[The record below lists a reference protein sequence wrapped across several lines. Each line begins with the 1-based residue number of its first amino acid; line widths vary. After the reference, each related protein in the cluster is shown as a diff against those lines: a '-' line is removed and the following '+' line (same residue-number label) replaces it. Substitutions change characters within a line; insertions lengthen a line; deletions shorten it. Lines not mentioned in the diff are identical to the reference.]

1 MCYNS
6 RMDTKSDIIV
16 AIATPYGKSGVG
28 IVRLS
33 GTGSLNLG
41 KKMFRPYSKTCNFEP
56 NKMFLG
62 EIDLGELKD
71 KGFMVYFAC
80 PHSFTGE
87 DIVEFQCH
95 GGVLILEKIVNR
107 CLSLGARMAEP
118 GEFSKRAFLN
128 GKMSLDE
135 AEGVADLINAES
147 ESELRC
153 SFALA
158 RGELKGKV
166 CEIQQK
172 VLDSLCE
179 LQVNLDYPEEKI
191 EISTRNELKK
201 VFDEVCSSIDGLLST
216 AKQGHMCK
224 FGVDVAIVGKTNA
237 GKSSLLNRLLGTEQA
252 IVTDIEGTTRDVVSG
267 VMEYKGVKFNLLD
280 TAGLRETDDIIEN
293 IGIDKTK
300 QMIEQCD
307 VVLLVIDRS
316 RKTDKQDEENFA
328 LTAGKNRI
336 IVLNKLDKKD
346 ETSFSNNLANEKVVS
361 ISAKSGENV
370 DKLKDL
376 LFDTAFDG
384 KFINDSLIITNAR
397 HSQILSQASEFA
409 HSLLEK
415 VESEFL
421 DCVSLDCQYLWEK
434 LGEITGVSAN
444 DEIIKTIFSKFC
456 LGK

>member
-1 MCYNS
+1 MENK
-6 RMDTKSDIIV
+6 DDVIV

-33 GTGSLNLG
+33 GTGCLELG
-41 KKMFRPYSKTCNFEP
+41 KQMFRPYARSCNYEP

-62 EIDLGELKD
+62 EIDLGGMKD

-87 DIVEFQCH
+87 DVVEFQCH
-95 GGVLILEKIVNR
+95 GGVLILEKIINK
-107 CLSLGARMAEP
+107 CLSLGARMAEA

-153 SFALA
+153 SYSLA

-166 CEIQQK
+166 GEIQQT
-172 VLDSLCE
+172 VLDTLCE

-191 EISTRNELKK
+191 EVATRMELKK
-201 VFDEVCSSIDGLLST
+201 DFQSVCKSIDGLLST
-216 AKQGHMCK
+216 TKQGHLCK

-237 GKSSLLNRLLGTEQA
+237 GKSSLLNKLLGTEQA

-280 TAGLRETDDIIEN
+280 TAGLRETEDVIEN

-300 QMIEQCD
+300 QTIEQSD

-336 IVLNKLDKKD
+336 IVLNKLDKTDCTSLKD
-346 ETSFSNNLANEKVVS
+346 TLAGEKVIS

-370 DKLKDL
+370 DRLKDL

-397 HSQILSQASEFA
+397 HAKVLSEASAAA
-409 HSLLEK
+409 HSLLQK
-415 VESEFL
+415 TDTEFL
-421 DCVSLDCQYLWEK
+421 DCLSLDCQYLWEK

>member
-1 MCYNS
+1 M
-6 RMDTKSDIIV
+6 IV
-16 AIATPYGKSGVG
+16 AMATPYGKSGVG

-33 GTGSLNLG
+33 GEGALTLAQ
-41 KKMFRPYSKTCNFEP
+41 KMFCPYDKKCEYEP
-56 NKMFLG
+56 NKMYLG

-71 KGFMVYFAC
+71 KGFVVYFKS
-80 PHSFTGE
+80 PRSFTGE
-87 DIVEFQCH
+87 DVVEFQCH
-95 GGVLILEKIVNR
+95 GGVLVLDKIIAK
-107 CLSLGARMAEP
+107 CLALGARMAQA

-153 SFALA
+153 SSALA
-158 RGELKGKV
+158 RGELKATV
-166 CEIQQK
+166 EQIQQK
-172 VLDSLCE
+172 TLDVLCE

-191 EISTRNELKK
+191 ETSIRRQLKDS
-201 VFDEVCSSIDGLLST
+201 FAQICESIDKLLST
-216 AKQGHMCK
+216 TKQGHMCK

-237 GKSSLLNRLLGTEQA
+237 GKSSLLNKLLGTDQA

-267 VMEYKGVKFNLLD
+267 SMEYKGVKFNLLD

-300 QMIEQCD
+300 QTIEQSD
-307 VVLLVIDRS
+307 VVLLVLDRS
-316 RKTDKQDEENFA
+316 KKTDKQDEDNLR

-336 IVLNKLDKKD
+336 VVLNKLDMP
-346 ETSFSNNLANEKVVS
+346 NLSTLGSLIEREKIVQ
-361 ISAKSGENV
+361 ISAKTGENV
-370 DKLKDL
+370 DKLKDI
-376 LFDTAFDG
+376 LFDVAFDG
-384 KFINDSLIITNAR
+384 KFVNDSLVITNAR
-397 HSQILSQASEFA
+397 HAKVLEEASQAA
-409 HSLLEK
+409 HSLWEK
-415 VESEFL
+415 IDTEFL

>member
-1 MCYNS
+1 
-6 RMDTKSDIIV
+6 MDTKSDVIV

-33 GTGSLNLG
+33 GTGVLDIG
-41 KKMFRPYSKTCNFEP
+41 KRMFRPFLSTCNFEP

-62 EIDLGELKD
+62 EIDLGDMKD

-87 DIVEFQCH
+87 DVVEFQCH
-95 GGVLILEKIVNR
+95 GGVLILEKIIKK

-158 RGELKGKV
+158 RGELKEKV
-166 CEIQQK
+166 GEIQQK
-172 VLDSLCE
+172 VLDTLCE

-191 EISTRNELKK
+191 EISTRIELKNA
-201 VFDEVCSSIDGLLST
+201 FDEICGNIDKLLST

-237 GKSSLLNRLLGTEQA
+237 GKSSLLNKLLGTEQA

-280 TAGLRETDDIIEN
+280 TAGLRETEDIIEN

-316 RKTDKQDEENFA
+316 KQTDKQDEENFA
-328 LTAGKNRI
+328 LTSGKNRI
-336 IVLNKLDKKD
+336 IVLNKIDKND
-346 ETSFSNNLANEKVVS
+346 ETSLSSTLTDEKVVS
-361 ISAKSGENV
+361 ISAKNGENIE
-370 DKLKDL
+370 KLKDM
-376 LFDTAFDG
+376 LFDCAFDG
-384 KFINDSLIITNAR
+384 KFLNDSLVITNAR
-397 HSQILSQASEFA
+397 HAQILSQASDLS

-415 VESEFL
+415 VENEFL
-421 DCVSLDCQYLWEK
+421 DCVSLDCQCLWEK